1 MALPSR
7 TKASCFYGLVQEGND
22 FWNAAF
28 FCGSCAVL
36 RRDALEDVGGF
47 ATETVTEDA
56 HTALK
61 MHRRGWDSIY
71 IRLPL
76 AAGLATER
84 LALHIGQRMRWARGM
99 TQIFR
104 LDNPLFGRGLTLAQ
118 RLCYLNAMLHFFFA
132 LPRFVFLTAPL
143 AYLLF
148 AQNIITS
155 SWQLI
160 FLYAFPHLIH
170 SVLTNSRLQAQH
182 RYTFW
187 GEIYESVLSF
197 HILRPTLYT
206 MINPRRGSFNVTE
219 KGGLLP
225 QSFFDTSR
233 VVPHMV
239 LAGFLIMGLI
249 LGILRILLN
258 DADLQFLEQV
268 DVGVIALNMVW
279 AAFNLIVVLAAISV
293 ARERRQVR
301 EHVRVEVNLDT
312 RLVFGDGET
321 VDTRSIDISMGGA
334 LIAVQPHV
342 AARTGETVRLDV
354 STGSEVLPVV
364 GEIVGV
370 RGEEMRVRFQRCIV
384 GAAAQPCSVGI
395 WSGRRLAIMG

>member
-1 MALPSR
+1 
-7 TKASCFYGLVQEGND
+7 
-22 FWNAAF
+22 
-28 FCGSCAVL
+28 
-36 RRDALEDVGGF
+36 
-47 ATETVTEDA
+47 
-56 HTALK
+56 
-61 MHRRGWDSIY
+61 
-71 IRLPL
+71 
-76 AAGLATER
+76 
-84 LALHIGQRMRWARGM
+84 
-99 TQIFR
+99 
-104 LDNPLFGRGLTLAQ
+104 
-118 RLCYLNAMLHFFFA
+118 YLNAMLHFFFA

-219 KGGLLP
+219 KGGPLP

-258 DADLQFLEQV
+258 DADLQFFDQV

-321 VDTRSIDISMGGA
+321 VDTRSI
-334 LIAVQPHV
+334 
-342 AARTGETVRLDV
+342 
-354 STGSEVLPVV
+354 
-364 GEIVGV
+364 
-370 RGEEMRVRFQRCIV
+370 
-384 GAAAQPCSVGI
+384 
-395 WSGRRLAIMG
+395 